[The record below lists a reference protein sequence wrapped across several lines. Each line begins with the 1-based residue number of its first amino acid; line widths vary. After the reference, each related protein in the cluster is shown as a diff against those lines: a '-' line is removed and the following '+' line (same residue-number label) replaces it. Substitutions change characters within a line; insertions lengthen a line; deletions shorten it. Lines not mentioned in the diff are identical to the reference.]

1 VSNRHRLSRAA
12 AGALLLSMA
21 ALPACARRGP
31 STTVVEAPL
40 IESDTLAP
48 NVKTTGRSLED
59 LFAGKFPGVS
69 VSRADNG
76 GLHIRIRGGSNSF
89 MGSDEPLFV
98 VDGSPLPAGTGGI
111 VHIAPSDIDR
121 IEVLKNPADVAMY
134 GVRGGNGVVS
144 ITTKRPGRR

>member
-1 VSNRHRLSRAA
+1 MSNRHRLSRTA
-12 AGALLLSMA
+12 AGVLLLSLA
-21 ALPACARRGP
+21 ALPGCARRGA
-31 STTVVEAPL
+31 STTVEAPL

-59 LFAGKFPGVS
+59 LFAGKFPGVT
-69 VSRADNG
+69 VSRSDNG
-76 GLHIRIRGGSNSF
+76 GLHIRIRGGNNSF

-121 IEVLKNPADVAMY
+121 IEVLKNAADVAIY
-134 GVRGGNGVVS
+134 GVRGGNGVVA

>member
-1 VSNRHRLSRAA
+1 MSNRHRLSRPAT
-12 AGALLLSMA
+12 GVLLLLLA
-21 ALPACARRGP
+21 ALPACARRGA
-31 STTVVEAPL
+31 STAVVEAPL

-59 LFAGKFPGVS
+59 LFVGKFPGVT

-76 GLHIRIRGGSNSF
+76 GLHIRIRGGSNTF

-121 IEVLKNPADVAMY
+121 IEVLKNPADIAMY
-134 GVRGGNGVVS
+134 GVRGGNGVIT